1 MSENKGRWAE
11 VKTTYY
17 KNATDFLQSA
27 GKYLASNEAR
37 YALIIGIAKA
47 VEINPHHYSPDGPW
61 FCSVATGKEAN
72 AAAIRTPPYMV
83 LMAYFSGNIEA
94 IAVKLVQ
101 AVAKDFKAI
110 PGVVADKELGDLFAS
125 RWCKKFGARITHTQA
140 QRIYRLV
147 KVNNVP
153 LSPGRMRVATM
164 ADKEL
169 VIKWA
174 HAFHIDVGGEVRHAA
189 EGDPTPGLEHG
200 WVFFWEDGGRQVSMA
215 VKTRPTEKGITVGGV
230 YTPPELRGKGYAT
243 SCVAELSRQIL
254 QSGLEFCTLYTDLA
268 NPTSNSI
275 YMKIGYEP
283 VCDSVEY
290 TFEMPPE
297 QPGISHTI

>member
-1 MSENKGRWAE
+1 
-11 VKTTYY
+11 VKTTCY
-17 KNATDFLQSA
+17 KNAADFLAAA

-37 YALIIGIAKA
+37 YALINGIAKA
-47 VEINPHHYSPDGPW
+47 VAINPHRYGTADPW
-61 FCSVATGKEAN
+61 FCSVGTGKDIN

-83 LMAYFSGNIEA
+83 LLAYFSGNIEA
-94 IAVKLVQ
+94 IAEELVH
-101 AVAKDFKAI
+101 AVAKDFEAV
-110 PGVVADKELGDLFAS
+110 PGVVADKELGDIFAGL
-125 RWCKKFGARITHTQA
+125 WCQKYGARITHTQA
-140 QRIYRLV
+140 QRIYKLV

-153 LSPGRMRVATM
+153 LAPGRLRVATM

-189 EGDPTPGLEHG
+189 EGDPTPGLEQG
-200 WVFFWEDGGRQVSMA
+200 WVFFWEDGGRPVAMA

-243 SCVAELSRQIL
+243 SCVAELSQQIL

-275 YMKIGYEP
+275 YMKIGFKP

-290 TFEMPPE
+290 TIEK
-297 QPGISHTI
+297 